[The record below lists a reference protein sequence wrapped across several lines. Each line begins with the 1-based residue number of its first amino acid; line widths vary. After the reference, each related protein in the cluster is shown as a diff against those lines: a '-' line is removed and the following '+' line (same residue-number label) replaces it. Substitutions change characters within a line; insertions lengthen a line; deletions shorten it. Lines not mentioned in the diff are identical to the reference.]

1 MMIVGTHNSGTYAK
15 LVWWQRPLGCLIN
28 LFSRCQSKTIDE
40 QLKDGIKY
48 FNIQLTFY
56 KNDWYFS
63 HGLALYNLK
72 FWDIFDKF
80 VKKATKRK
88 PIYLQLYLDKNFFFT
103 QNKEKFKQFIRIV
116 EREIEGT
123 NVKISRV
130 WIEGSDKWDIRDN
143 LKCIDKY
150 WGLWWIKKD
159 PNFKWYEK
167 LPFPIC
173 HAKRYNKKYKE
184 QIKSGELN
192 NYDVVLL
199 DFYHLI

>member
-1 MMIVGTHNSGTYAK
+1 M
-15 LVWWQRPLGCLIN
+15 
-28 LFSRCQSKTIDE
+28 
-40 QLKDGIKY
+40 
-48 FNIQLTFY
+48 
-56 KNDWYFS
+56 
-63 HGLALYNLK
+63 
-72 FWDIFDKF
+72 
-80 VKKATKRK
+80 
-88 PIYLQLYLDKNFFFT
+88 

-159 PNFKWYEK
+159 TKFKWYEK

-173 HAKRYNKKYKE
+173 HAKRYNKK
-184 QIKSGELN
+184 
-192 NYDVVLL
+192 
-199 DFYHLI
+199 

>member
-1 MMIVGTHNSGTYAK
+1 M
-15 LVWWQRPLGCLIN
+15 
-28 LFSRCQSKTIDE
+28 
-40 QLKDGIKY
+40 KDGIKC

-72 FWDIFDKF
+72 FWDIFNKF
-80 VKKATKRK
+80 VKKATQRK
-88 PIYLQLYLDKNFFFT
+88 PIYLQLYLDKNFIFS

-167 LPFPIC
+167 LPLPIC
-173 HAKRYNKKYKE
+173 HAKRYNKKYKD

-192 NYDVVLL
+192 NYDVVLF
-199 DFYHLI
+199 DFYHLT